1 MNNLFSLL
9 PLFAEIGD
17 NFPDSG
23 QRMNWSDLW
32 PYGIAAVVAA
42 IATAIVVQVR
52 KHNDMTLPC
61 DDPHRLFRE
70 LCLAHKLDRG
80 NVRLLAHLAEA
91 LRLEQPAQIFLMPAA
106 FEPARLTASLRT
118 RSAELKQLRERLF

>member
-1 MNNLFSLL
+1 MSGLAAHIPLL
-9 PLFAEIGD
+9 AEIGD
-17 NFPDSG
+17 NFPASG
-23 QRMNWSDLW
+23 DRQNWSDLW

-42 IATAIVVQVR
+42 IATAIVLKVR

-80 NVRLLAHLAEA
+80 SARLLAHLATA
-91 LRLEQPAQIFLMPAA
+91 LRLEQPAQIFLTPAA
-106 FEPARLTASLRT
+106 FEPARLPGSLKARA
-118 RSAELKQLRERLF
+118 AELKLLRERLF